1 MANYYDFSSN
11 DYYLARAEERI
22 KRAWDFSVNY
32 FGIPIPK
39 NALYGRDKHMYFYV
53 DDYQQFNNP
62 KRSVF
67 YIHVLNADKMS
78 GFTYGSIY
86 KKNALYKM
94 IMAMIDR
101 HDLWDVKC
109 EKQLML
115 SKSYKPNL
123 RRPSNP
129 DGKPNPRQ
137 FLDSKAAEYG
147 RGITEKDAVYTPYI
161 PSSHDIE
168 KNARD
173 YEKNVRFSNVKLNQR
188 YSPEALERIIAAR
201 AKFNSSKK

>member
-1 MANYYDFSSN
+1 MANYYDFN
-11 DYYLARAEERI
+11 DNDRYLKYAEEHIKLARN
-22 KRAWDFSVNY
+22 FSVNY

-39 NALYGRDKHMYFYV
+39 NALYGREHNMYFYV
-53 DDYQQFNNP
+53 DNYSQFNNP
-62 KRSVF
+62 KREKF
-67 YIHVLNADKMS
+67 YVQFLYPKDKT
-78 GFTYGSIY
+78 FKYGAIY
-86 KKNALYKM
+86 KKTILYKM
-94 IMAMIDR
+94 IIALIDKY
-101 HDLWDVKC
+101 DLWDVKC

-168 KNARD
+168 KNSREYRD
-173 YEKNVRFSNVKLNQR
+173 NVSFSDVRRQK
-188 YSPEALERIIAAR
+188 YAPETLERIKAAR
-201 AKFNSSKK
+201 EKFNQNKK

>member
-1 MANYYDFSSN
+1 MANYYDFSGN
-11 DYYLARAEERI
+11 EKYLKYAEEHIKLARN
-22 KRAWDFSVNY
+22 FSVNY

-39 NALYGRDKHMYFYV
+39 NALYGRDKSMYFYV

-86 KKNALYKM
+86 KKNRLYKL
-94 IMAMIDR
+94 IMALIDKY
-101 HDLWDVKC
+101 DLWDVKC

-168 KNARD
+168 KNSRKYRD
-173 YEKNVRFSNVKLNQR
+173 NVSFSDVRRQK
-188 YSPEALERIIAAR
+188 YSPETLERIKAAR
-201 AKFNSSKK
+201 AKFNASKK